1 MAGSFDIF
9 RKYQRQ
15 GLAALAIL
23 AMVAFFV
30 LPPFLQMGQSSAGG
44 DPVVVSW
51 QGGRMRQSELQYAV
65 SMRGAVNRFLMLAQ
79 SVAFNRQPSDSGVFP
94 EDERSVVRM
103 ELLASEAAAN
113 GVVISDEAVND
124 FIDRYTARRVRPAQ
138 LAEIIDR
145 LKPMGLTEQG
155 LFETLRSG
163 LAAQTMLTML
173 ESGLDGDPPG
183 WRWDSFRRLEQ
194 SATVEVVPL
203 PVADFAADVPAPG
216 AAVLQKFF
224 ETHKETLPDESSPES
239 GFKEPHRVKFE
250 YLVAK
255 LEAFE
260 AEAAKGVTDEQ
271 VAAYYEKNKTTQ
283 FRKRPEENKDAA
295 IEPATPETKAEEKP
309 GATKPD
315 DKQPVEAKPA
325 SEAAPPAPP
334 AVPPQ
339 GRVRGSATVT
349 PVAFRRR
356 SADESPKPD
365 AESKS
370 EGEKKPE
377 DGKEPAGE
385 KKPDA
390 DKKTDA
396 DVQPAVDLEPLEKV
410 RDEIRRTLARQAADD
425 RLDAVFAAVSR
436 DVDRYATDLAL
447 WRARGKANGAPEPSP
462 PDIDVIAKKQGLEA
476 SRSGLVTAVEAARSG
491 PIGTSGEMIVDPTS
505 RFGVR
510 RQRWLDTMFGPGA
523 AVLRP
528 STSRDAEGNRYI
540 SWATEDQP
548 EYVPSFEQAREKVER
563 RWREVEARGRA
574 RARAEELAKQASAGQ
589 KPLAEV
595 AKAAGLEAHAVGPFT
610 WLTQGTAPFGAA
622 PRLSTPEGIDKPG
635 EEFMRAVFALE
646 PGETAAPFNE
656 PRTICYAVRL
666 TSFEP
671 ALETLRERFVAG
683 RKDQRRLAMVG
694 RQQMSSAFGE
704 WFEAFEKRQGIEWRR
719 EPR

>member
-1 MAGSFDIF
+1 
-9 RKYQRQ
+9 
-15 GLAALAIL
+15 
-23 AMVAFFV
+23 
-30 LPPFLQMGQSSAGG
+30 
-44 DPVVVSW
+44 
-51 QGGRMRQSELQYAV
+51 
-65 SMRGAVNRFLMLAQ
+65 
-79 SVAFNRQPSDSGVFP
+79 
-94 EDERSVVRM
+94 
-103 ELLASEAAAN
+103 
-113 GVVISDEAVND
+113 
-124 FIDRYTARRVRPAQ
+124 
-138 LAEIIDR
+138 
-145 LKPMGLTEQG
+145 
-155 LFETLRSG
+155 
-163 LAAQTMLTML
+163 
-173 ESGLDGDPPG
+173 
-183 WRWDSFRRLEQ
+183 
-194 SATVEVVPL
+194 
-203 PVADFAADVPAPG
+203 
-216 AAVLQKFF
+216 
-224 ETHKETLPDESSPES
+224 
-239 GFKEPHRVKFE
+239 
-250 YLVAK
+250 VAK

-646 PGETAAPFNE
+646 PGETAAAFNE